1 MSRLL
6 KFDRL
11 PNLRDLGG
19 MPAIN
24 GKRIREG
31 KLVRSGHLAELSEG
45 DRQKLREMTALIVD
59 LRTDEERSEKPDAAI
74 PGVESVHI
82 PIFDRQVAGITRER
96 SADREAFAAFLSA
109 QEAAERYMN
118 EIYRAFVFNDYSL
131 AQYETFIRLLLER
144 RDGAVLW
151 HCTAGKDRAGVASVI
166 LEELLGVPREAIR
179 EDYLRTNRCLEGE
192 VEKLTALLAQQSGEA
207 VPAAKASVRAL
218 LLAKEEYLDT
228 FYRAV
233 EERFGSFD
241 TYLKDGLYLSQDDIG
256 RVRENY
262 LE

>member
-6 KFDRL
+6 EFDGL
-11 PNLRDLGG
+11 PNIRDLGG

-31 KLVRSGHLAELSEG
+31 KLVRSGHLAGLSEE
-45 DRQKLREMTALIVD
+45 DRRKLREMTALIVD

-74 PGVESVHI
+74 PGVASVHI
-82 PIFDRQVAGITRER
+82 PIFDHQVAGITRER

-109 QEAAERYMN
+109 PEAAERYMN

-131 AQYETFIRLLLER
+131 AQYERFIRLLLER
-144 RDGAVLW
+144 RNGAVLW

-166 LEELLGVPREAIR
+166 VEELLGVPREAVR
-179 EDYLRTNRCLEGE
+179 EDYLQTNRCLEGE
-192 VEKLTALLAQQSGEA
+192 VGELTALLVQPSGEA
-207 VPAAKASVRAL
+207 AAKASVRAL
-218 LLAKEEYLDT
+218 LLAKEAYLDT

-233 EERFGSFD
+233 EERFGGFD
-241 TYLKDGLYLSQDDIG
+241 TYLADGLHLSQEDIG
-256 RVRENY
+256 RIRENY